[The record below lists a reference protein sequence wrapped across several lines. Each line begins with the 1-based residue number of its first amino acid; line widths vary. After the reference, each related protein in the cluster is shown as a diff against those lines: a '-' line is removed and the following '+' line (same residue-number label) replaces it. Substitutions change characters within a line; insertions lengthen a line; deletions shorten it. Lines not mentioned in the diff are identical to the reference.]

1 MMEDNSYTVSVWTEE
16 EIIELLN
23 LNVDI
28 SEDEEKENDNTKTF

>member
-1 MMEDNSYTVSVWTEE
+1 MEDNSYTVSVWTEE

>member
-1 MMEDNSYTVSVWTEE
+1 MMEDNSYTVSVWTEG

-28 SEDEEKENDNTKTF
+28 SEDEEKENDDA

>member
-1 MMEDNSYTVSVWTEE
+1 MEDNSYTVSVWTEE

-28 SEDEEKENDNTKTF
+28 SEDEEKENDDA